1 MDKMATIKDVAREAG
16 VSVGTISRYLN
27 GAQLK
32 DKNKN
37 AIELAIDKLGYEAN
51 SVARNLK
58 TGKSMTVGVI
68 VPRLANM
75 FSMRVIESIERRLQ
89 SENYSVVISDCGNN
103 EAAELDR
110 LKFLKRKNVDGFV
123 LMPVGNNANA
133 VKDIVKETPLVLID
147 RILDQILFDSV
158 VIDNEKMVYEN
169 VCHLLA
175 TGIKKI
181 GIIEG
186 PTSISTARERS
197 SGYGLALKKYN
208 LKNEYSVRCQAYSY
222 EEGANA
228 MKLLQKEQ
236 LEAIFVSNYE
246 LSVGAVSAN
255 TDDKLKILGFDTLEF
270 PSRFH
275 TNYMGIQQPIEK
287 IGEEAA
293 GLLLE
298 RMNVLNRTIRNV
310 VIDT

>member
-1 MDKMATIKDVAREAG
+1 MATIKDVAREAG

-32 DKNKN
+32 DKNRDAIRQ
-37 AIELAIDKLGYEAN
+37 AIEKLGYEAN

-89 SENYSVVISDCGNN
+89 LENYSVIISDCGNDKVS
-103 EAAELDR
+103 ELER
-110 LKFLKRKNVDGFV
+110 LSFLKRKNVDGFV
-123 LMPVGNNANA
+123 LMPIGNNANA
-133 VKDIVKETPLVLID
+133 VKEIVKDTPLVLID
-147 RILDQILFDSV
+147 RILDQPLFDSV

-169 VCHLLA
+169 VCRLLES
-175 TGIKKI
+175 GIKRI

-186 PTSISTARERS
+186 PTWISTARERS
-197 SGYGLALKKYN
+197 RGYEKALAKYN
-208 LKNEYSVRCQAYSY
+208 LKNEYAVRCKAYSY

-228 MKLLQKEQ
+228 MNILQKEQ
-236 LEAIFVSNYE
+236 LDAIFVSNYE

-255 TDDKLKILGFDTLEF
+255 EDEKLKILGFDTLEF

-275 TNYMGIQQPIEK
+275 TNYTGIQQPIEK
-287 IGEEAA
+287 IGEKAA
-293 GLLLE
+293 VLLIE
-298 RMNVLNRTIRNV
+298 RMKVLDLPINNM
-310 VIDT
+310 VIEK